1 MLRREPADLKSTF
14 SIELRLVRNNLLG
27 RDLFNCV
34 HANRFAPC
42 FLADTV
48 QMNDGYAVTD
58 FEHWSP
64 RLRILSASRFI
75 QPQSRSRYRPVFDFP
90 VSKSRSNSQ
99 DSNPYRALASNVL
112 ALSNRTSLGH
122 LPKVL

>member
-42 FLADTV
+42 FLANTV

-64 RLRILSASRFI
+64 RLRILSSPIESRVRD
-75 QPQSRSRYRPVFDFP
+75 RSRG
-90 VSKSRSNSQ
+90 SRIHRNAGYERHPSSI
-99 DSNPYRALASNVL
+99 
-112 ALSNRTSLGH
+112 
-122 LPKVL
+122 